1 MTTGTAAPVVLPG
14 GEMLAWSDLPKR
26 RLAAG
31 GPLGALAARVVP
43 AGARVLLAGPHD
55 PALLDRLGHAEVT
68 CLLRSHPDAVALAD
82 RAARVIVGGPAG
94 LDPTDTFDVVLAGAG
109 LDAVESV
116 EGVRLGWAG
125 VLGRLAAALRPG
137 GTLLLR
143 LDNPLG
149 VSRLVA
155 TSPWY
160 ADRADAAWTIGGV
173 LDAGRPANRE
183 QLCARLTEVGLTA
196 GTGYAAY
203 PDPGAAT
210 ALVDLDA
217 LAERPT
223 SGLLDAV
230 LHGAAGGFTAGT
242 VLQDPARLAVD
253 ALHAGLG
260 ATLAPGWLVLA
271 RKAADTAR
279 PDAHPAADTAPP
291 DAHPDV
297 DAARP
302 MVAPADT
309 RAGQPR
315 TPGDGGTPLPVVLV
329 QTGPPGVGV
338 VEVADGPDGWCWAVT
353 GGGAARGRPAPFASR
368 EAAHR
373 DPAALTGPVPPG
385 RLLRTLLLDGCL
397 RRDLDALRRLLR
409 GYADWL
415 AGQADPDGRL
425 TGTVALADPDNVV
438 VDGDAFAV
446 LDPSWR
452 AAAPLTVE
460 VTLARGLWRFAVALL
475 TGGYAH
481 PWPSTLDV
489 AGLTVVLGGVAGH
502 DLDRA
507 TVDAAVETEAAVAAA
522 LRGLDADGRGA
533 LATELR
539 TVTPTDPPVGPRSY
553 QQLREAW
560 VRQREELTRLA
571 ALLKWTEELLTSR
584 ERALRRADAT
594 INLLSGSLSYRVGR
608 LAITP
613 ARLAKRGA
621 RAAKRR
627 AREALGPKPQEEQQ

>member
-1 MTTGTAAPVVLPG
+1 MTTGTTAPVVLPG
-14 GEMLAWSDLPKR
+14 GEMLAWSDLPEQ
-26 RLAAG
+26 RLADG

-55 PALLDRLGHAEVT
+55 PALLDRLAHAEVT
-68 CLLRSHPDAVALAD
+68 CLLRSHPDAVVLTD

-94 LDPTDTFDVVLAGAG
+94 LDPADTFDVVLAGAG

-125 VLGRLAAALRPG
+125 VLARLTAALRPG

-160 ADRADAAWTIGGV
+160 ADRADAAWSIGGV

-183 QLCARLTEVGLTA
+183 QLRDRLAEVGLTA
-196 GTGYAAY
+196 DASYAAY

-210 ALVDLDA
+210 ALVGTDA
-217 LAERPT
+217 LDRSPT

-230 LHGAAGGFTAGT
+230 LHGACAGGFAGGA

-260 ATLAPGWLVLA
+260 ATLAPGWLTLA
-271 RKAADTAR
+271 RRAG
-279 PDAHPAADTAPP
+279 PDAP
-291 DAHPDV
+291 V
-297 DAARP
+297 DR
-302 MVAPADT
+302 
-309 RAGQPR
+309 
-315 TPGDGGTPLPVVLV
+315 PLPVVLV

-338 VEVADGPDGWCWAVT
+338 VEVSDGPAGWHWAVT
-353 GGGAARGRPAPFASR
+353 GGGAGRVRPAPFASR

-409 GYADWL
+409 GYAGWL
-415 AGQADPDGRL
+415 AGQAAPDGRL
-425 TGTVALADPDNVV
+425 TGAVALADPDTVV
-438 VDGDAFAV
+438 VDGDTFAV
-446 LDPSWR
+446 LDPSWQ
-452 AAAPLTVE
+452 ASEPLPLE
-460 VTLARGLWRFAVALL
+460 VVLARGLWRFAVTLL

-489 AGLTVVLGGVAGH
+489 AGLTVVLGGVAGQ

-507 TVDAAVETEAAVAAA
+507 TVDTAVETEAAVAAA

-539 TVTPTDPPVGPRSY
+539 AVTPTDPPAGPRSY
-553 QQLREAW
+553 QQMREAW

-627 AREALGPKPQEEQQ
+627 AREALGPKPPEEQQ

>member
-1 MTTGTAAPVVLPG
+1 MTTGTAPSVALPG
-14 GEMLAWSDLPKR
+14 GEMLAWSDLPAQ
-26 RLAAG
+26 RLADG

-55 PALLDRLGHAEVT
+55 PALLDRLAHAEVT
-68 CLLRSHPDAVALAD
+68 CLLRSHPDAVTLAD
-82 RAARVIVGGPAG
+82 RGARVVVGGPAG
-94 LDPTDTFDVVLAGAG
+94 LDPDDTFDVVVAGAG

-116 EGVRLGWAG
+116 EGVRLGWTG
-125 VLGRLAAALRPG
+125 VLDRLAAALRPG

-149 VSRLVA
+149 VTRLVA
-155 TSPWY
+155 TDPWY

-173 LDAGRPANRE
+173 LDAARPANPD
-183 QLCARLTEVGLTA
+183 RLRDRLAEAGLTA
-196 GTGYAAY
+196 GTCYAAY
-203 PDPGAAT
+203 PDPAAAT
-210 ALVDLDA
+210 ALVSTDA
-217 LAERPT
+217 LDRSPT

-230 LHGAAGGFTAGT
+230 LHGACAGGFAGTT

-260 ATLAPGWLVLA
+260 AALAPGWLVLA
-271 RKAADTAR
+271 RRTGADGLR
-279 PDAHPAADTAPP
+279 PVDDADPT
-291 DAHPDV
+291 
-297 DAARP
+297 
-302 MVAPADT
+302 
-309 RAGQPR
+309 G
-315 TPGDGGTPLPVVLV
+315 PLPVVLV

-338 VEVADGPDGWCWAVT
+338 AEVRDGLDGWRWAGTT
-353 GGGAARGRPAPFASR
+353 GASARPRPAPFASR
-368 EAAHR
+368 EAAYR
-373 DPAALTGPVPPG
+373 DPDALAGPVPPG

-397 RRDLDALRRLLR
+397 RRDLDALRGLLR
-409 GYADWL
+409 GYAGWL
-415 AGQADPDGRL
+415 AGQAGPDGRL
-425 TGTVALADPDNVV
+425 TGAAALADTDNVV

-446 LDPSWR
+446 LDPSWQ
-452 AAAPLTVE
+452 AAEPLTVE
-460 VTLARGLWRFAVALL
+460 VALARGLWRFAAALL

-507 TVDAAVETEAAVAAA
+507 TVGAAVEAEAAVSAA
-522 LRGLDADGRGA
+522 LRGLDAEGRVA

-539 TVTPTDPPVGPRSY
+539 AVAPTDPPAGPRSY
-553 QQLREAW
+553 QSLREAW

-627 AREALGPKPQEEQQ
+627 AREALTPKQEEQQ

>member
-1 MTTGTAAPVVLPG
+1 MTTGTTAPVVLPG
-14 GEMLAWSDLPKR
+14 GEMLAWSDLPEQ
-26 RLAAG
+26 RLADG

-55 PALLDRLGHAEVT
+55 PALLDRLAHAEVT
-68 CLLRSHPDAVALAD
+68 CLLRSHPDAVALAG
-82 RAARVIVGGPAG
+82 RAARVIVGGPTG
-94 LDPTDTFDVVLAGAG
+94 LDPADTFDVAVAGAG

-116 EGVRLGWAG
+116 EGARLGWTG
-125 VLGRLAAALRPG
+125 VLARLAAALRPG

-155 TSPWY
+155 PTPWY
-160 ADRADAAWTIGGV
+160 ADRGDAAWSIGGV
-173 LDAGRPANRE
+173 LDAGRPVNRE
-183 QLCARLTEVGLTA
+183 QLSARLAEVGLTA
-196 GTGYAAY
+196 DAGYAAY
-203 PDPGAAT
+203 PGPGAPT
-210 ALVDLDA
+210 ALVATDA
-217 LAERPT
+217 LEQRPT

-230 LHGAAGGFTAGT
+230 LHGACAGGFAAGP

-260 ATLAPGWLVLA
+260 AALAPGWLTLA
-271 RKAADTAR
+271 RRAG
-279 PDAHPAADTAPP
+279 PAAP
-291 DAHPDV
+291 
-297 DAARP
+297 
-302 MVAPADT
+302 VAPA
-309 RAGQPR
+309 
-315 TPGDGGTPLPVVLV
+315 LPVLLV

-338 VEVADGPDGWCWAVT
+338 VEVTDRTDGWHWAVT
-353 GGGAARGRPAPFASR
+353 GGGADRTRPAPFASR

-373 DPAALTGPVPPG
+373 DPNALTGPVPPG
-385 RLLRTLLLDGCL
+385 RLLRTVLLDGCL
-397 RRDLDALRRLLR
+397 RRDLDALRRLLG
-409 GYADWL
+409 GYAGWL

-425 TGTVALADPDNVV
+425 TGAVALADPDTVV
-438 VDGDAFAV
+438 VDGDTFAV
-446 LDPSWR
+446 LDPSWQ
-452 AAAPLTVE
+452 ASEPLTLE
-460 VTLARGLWRFAVALL
+460 VTLARGLWRIAVTLV

-522 LRGLDADGRGA
+522 LRGLDADRRGT

-539 TVTPTDPPVGPRSY
+539 AVTPTDPPAGPRSY
-553 QQLREAW
+553 QQMREAW